1 MTGNAAA
8 GVNDQVLAFVPTV
21 PMRPNATYTLV
32 VSNVFDLAGNAAVGQ
47 PYLATFATLD
57 TIGPTITNLFLLSGH
72 PPYAGATVPVE
83 ADLAG
88 LESNATVSFTQDFTP
103 IGTATNPPF
112 QINVKMPQSGATTI
126 RATATDQYGNSG
138 QFVSLVLNVQSNLP
152 PTLQFSLLTPASGPA
167 PSGSFVLATVTAI
180 PEAGVAIAQLKGYVG
195 GAASGTLVTTNGSQL
210 SVQGTIPATA
220 VAGQMVEIYASA
232 TDILGDSS
240 GQRSLAIPVSDGTPP
255 TLAILAPASNAV
267 VSVNQP
273 LELLLQVS
281 DNSTNVALSLTLSG
295 GITATQSV
303 ALALAPNT
311 PATNSFIVPLTGAP
325 TGGQT
330 VTRRGGRD

>member
-1 MTGNAAA
+1 MVPFDETDLQVAGVIPANTTIGVPITNTVEVLFNKPLATNSVTAGGIFIEGTNGIVNSTVSLGADTNGVRRVVTIVPVASLTSLSTYTVVVLSDEGGGLSTGPQDLVGRYLPAPFESTFTTADNTPPHLLSLFPSNSAVQIDPSAVPRLSFDKPLNPSGFAFLLFSGGLPVTGNAAA

-138 QFVSLVLNVQSNLP
+138 QFVSLV
-152 PTLQFSLLTPASGPA
+152 TERAIEPAA
-167 PSGSFVLATVTAI
+167 HA
-180 PEAGVAIAQLKGYVG
+180 
-195 GAASGTLVTTNGSQL
+195 
-210 SVQGTIPATA
+210 
-220 VAGQMVEIYASA
+220 
-232 TDILGDSS
+232 
-240 GQRSLAIPVSDGTPP
+240 
-255 TLAILAPASNAV
+255 AILAPDPG
-267 VSVNQP
+267 QW
-273 LELLLQVS
+273 
-281 DNSTNVALSLTLSG
+281 SG
-295 GITATQSV
+295 A
-303 ALALAPNT
+303 
-311 PATNSFIVPLTGAP
+311 
-325 TGGQT
+325 
-330 VTRRGGRD
+330 